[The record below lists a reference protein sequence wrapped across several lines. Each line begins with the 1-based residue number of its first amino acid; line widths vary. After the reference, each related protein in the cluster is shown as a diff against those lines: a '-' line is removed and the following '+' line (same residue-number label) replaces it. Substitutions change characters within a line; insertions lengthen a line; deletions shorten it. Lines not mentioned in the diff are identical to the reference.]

1 VNQDIKK
8 FVPASQFAHLDPD
21 EALGEGILG
30 GFTSLSYRGKVWR
43 LRHGGN
49 EYMFVRDDDGTQ
61 IPYIDVVILARSPD
75 ISKVYYPGQYEED
88 RTGPPVCT
96 SLRGDKPDP
105 GVPEPQADC
114 CAICPHNAWTT
125 LPTGRRGK
133 ECQDHRRVAVML
145 LPTVTK
151 KLLGAPLYEPVFL
164 KIPPGSL
171 PAFKAYGR
179 ELRDIR
185 AHFASLVT
193 RIGFDP
199 DPKKL
204 FALQFRRGHPLSNSD
219 ADVIL
224 PLLSSPETKR
234 LIGDAPVIREIEG
247 PSAPAKQQIIRPAK
261 IDTGLTAAFGVE
273 EKPVTLDPR
282 FMPLGLAGGE
292 QASERKRPVGRPKG
306 SGRKHA
312 LAQLEQ
318 IAVEQK
324 AQAEEAVQA
333 EAEAEPMPEAAFA
346 SVSED
351 EQQHEDEPVNPE
363 TGELGAWAESDE
375 ELDRRV
381 RAITNK

>member
-1 VNQDIKK
+1 MNQEIKK

-49 EYMFVRDDDGTQ
+49 EYMFTRDDDGTQ
-61 IPYIDVVILARSPD
+61 MPYIDVVILARSPE
-75 ISKVYYPGQYEED
+75 ISKVFYPGQYEED
-88 RTGPPVCT
+88 RTGPPICT
-96 SLRGDKPDP
+96 SLRSDKPDP

-133 ECQDHRRVAVML
+133 ECQDHKRIAVML
-145 LPTVTK
+145 MPTVTK
-151 KLLGAPLYEPVFL
+151 KLLGAPLLEPVFL

-171 PAFKAYGR
+171 QAFKRYGE

-204 FALQFRRGHPLSNSD
+204 FALQFRRGQPLTN
-219 ADVIL
+219 AEAPLIL

-247 PSAPAKQQIIRPAK
+247 PSSQPKEQIAKPTR

-273 EKPVTLDPR
+273 EKPAE
-282 FMPLGLAGGE
+282 G
-292 QASERKRPVGRPKG
+292 KRPVGRPKG

-333 EAEAEPMPEAAFA
+333 EAEPMLEAAFA
-346 SVSED
+346 SVGED
-351 EQQHEDEPVNPE
+351 EQQQEDEPVNPE
-363 TGELGAWAESDE
+363 TGEVGEWAESDE